1 MTEIFIVLI
10 INTRYVRW
18 ESLPLESS
26 FKDLKDLLKTKYN
39 INECIAEIDKLIIS
53 KFKLSKLI
61 HLCRETTNLTIKIL
75 TKDENFFLSKD
86 IF

>member
-1 MTEIFIVLI
+1 MNEIFIALI

-39 INECIAEIDKLIIS
+39 INECIAEIHKLVINKFKLDKLIDI
-53 KFKLSKLI
+53 
-61 HLCRETTNLTIKIL
+61 CRETTNLTIKIL

>member
-39 INECIAEIDKLIIS
+39 INECIAEIHKLVINKFKLDKLIDI
-53 KFKLSKLI
+53 
-61 HLCRETTNLTIKIL
+61 CRETTNLTIKIL

>member
-26 FKDLKDLLKTKYN
+26 FKDLKDLLN
-39 INECIAEIDKLIIS
+39 
-53 KFKLSKLI
+53 
-61 HLCRETTNLTIKIL
+61 
-75 TKDENFFLSKD
+75 
-86 IF
+86 